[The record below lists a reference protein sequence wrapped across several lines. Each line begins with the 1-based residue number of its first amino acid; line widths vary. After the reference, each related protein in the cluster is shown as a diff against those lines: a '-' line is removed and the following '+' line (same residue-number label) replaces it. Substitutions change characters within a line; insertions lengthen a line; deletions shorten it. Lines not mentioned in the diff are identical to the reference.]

1 MDDIR
6 WLQRLEQFS
15 KALTLLKDTA
25 LETNLSVA
33 ERAGLIQFYE
43 MSIELAWKVLKDY
56 LEDQGFMNLQGPRD
70 VIKQAFQQGIIHNGH
85 VWAQALQDRNL
96 TVHTYN
102 ESIALKVELLIREL
116 YLPLLNQLEYELRSR
131 S

>member
-6 WLQRLEQFS
+6 WLERLEQFS
-15 KALTLLKDTA
+15 KALALLKDTA
-25 LETNLSVA
+25 LKKNLSLA

-70 VIKQAFQQGIIHNGH
+70 VIKQAFQQGIIQDGH
-85 VWAQALQDRNL
+85 DWAQALQDRNL

-102 ESIALKVELLIREL
+102 ESIALKVELLIRER
-116 YLPLLNQLEYELRSR
+116 YLPLLNQLEHELRSR
-131 S
+131 F